1 MLATAY
7 FRSGKQNVAYSI
19 LSKNKY
25 NPIKSPNCHFLLAKC
40 CFFLGKTQEAI
51 NLLTSPIL
59 NKNGNRMHSIED
71 LKMIYGDL
79 SSFVA
84 QILGQLFYKLENF
97 KLSAY
102 YFTLSLKINPFLWH
116 SYTKLLQIDPSKVDV
131 EKLFNIDNV
140 DFKYSCG
147 TNPLINLF
155 NSSEMADI
163 TSKEIPAKILKGDDD
178 SSHYFTTPELPKNSI
193 NNNLKKI
200 ELSTPYAILKQ
211 SGMDKI
217 EVITPETDG
226 NWKKMTCLAPIKNI
240 NRTTRKFTANQTS
253 AQVLTETSNIGVNR
267 NLIVHMETSSHSF
280 GVLSLDQST
289 VNVPY
294 NGHKDMDN
302 NLEVSPK
309 VVSRRINIESRDN
322 EMMIGETINQT
333 ATNTVLTRRSSRLNS
348 DTRSIKENQKTA
360 NPNEKKI
367 DRRVVTPVKRCRHIS
382 FNNMTKNKK
391 FAKEKDDNINSGEF
405 FIANIW
411 K

>member
-1 MLATAY
+1 
-7 FRSGKQNVAYSI
+7 
-19 LSKNKY
+19 
-25 NPIKSPNCHFLLAKC
+25 
-40 CFFLGKTQEAI
+40 
-51 NLLTSPIL
+51 
-59 NKNGNRMHSIED
+59 MHSIED

-102 YFTLSLKINPFLWH
+102 YFTLSLKINPFLWY
-116 SYTKLLQIDPSKVDV
+116 SYTKLLQIDPSKVDL

-140 DFKYSCG
+140 EFKYSCG

-155 NSSEMADI
+155 NSSEMSDI
-163 TSKEIPAKILKGDDD
+163 TTKEIPTKILKGDDD
-178 SSHYFTTPELPKNSI
+178 SSHYFATPELPKN
-193 NNNLKKI
+193 NTNNLKKI

-267 NLIVHMETSSHSF
+267 NLIVQMDTSSHSF
-280 GVLSLDQST
+280 GVLSLDQSS
-289 VNVPY
+289 VNVPH
-294 NGHKDMDN
+294 NGHKEMDN

-309 VVSRRINIESRDN
+309 VVPRRINIDSRDN
-322 EMMIGETINQT
+322 EMMISETINQT
-333 ATNTVLTRRSSRLNS
+333 TTNTVLTRRSSRLNS
-348 DTRSIKENQKTA
+348 DTRSIKENQKTT
-360 NPNEKKI
+360 NSNEKKM
-367 DRRVVTPVKRCRHIS
+367 DRRVVTPVKRRHMS
-382 FNNMTKNKK
+382 FNNINKNKK
-391 FAKEKDDNINSGEF
+391 FAKEKDDNITSGMF
-405 FIANIW
+405 LYFY
-411 K
+411 